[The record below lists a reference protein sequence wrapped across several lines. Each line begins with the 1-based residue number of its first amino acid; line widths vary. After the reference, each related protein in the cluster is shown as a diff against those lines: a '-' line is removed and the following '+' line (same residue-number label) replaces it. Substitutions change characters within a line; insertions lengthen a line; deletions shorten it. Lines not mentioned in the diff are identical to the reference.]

1 MRIRD
6 WSSYMYSSDLQAPT
20 RRWQTPCRSYD
31 FPQNGA
37 HRAGI
42 GANAA
47 GRELDQFVP
56 PGQHV
61 IEHEPL
67 QYPHIDR
74 LDRLM
79 RIERL
84 RLFGVG
90 RGGVGADQAHAHR
103 TKPRDDIASDRGE
116 IRVPLLVRELLI
128 GPQQDALRVLDRIP
142 INIADLDPP
151 ARMAPIDQHAP
162 PDLALEVAI
171 GARTIVG

>member
-42 GANAA
+42 GANDAE
-47 GRELDQFVP
+47 RERDQFVP
-56 PGQHV
+56 PGRHV

-84 RLFGVG
+84 RLFGVERG
-90 RGGVGADQAHAHR
+90 RASWRPPSAAEARSFRGLLGA
-103 TKPRDDIASDRGE
+103 IDRKST
-116 IRVPLLVRELLI
+116 RL
-128 GPQQDALRVLDRIP
+128 
-142 INIADLDPP
+142 NSS
-151 ARMAPIDQHAP
+151 H
-162 PDLALEVAI
+162 
-171 GARTIVG
+171 

>member
-42 GANAA
+42 GANDAE
-47 GRELDQFVP
+47 RERDQFVP
-56 PGQHV
+56 PGRHV

-84 RLFGVG
+84 RLFGVA
-90 RGGVGADQAHAHR
+90 RGGVGADAAHAHR

-116 IRVPLLVRELLI
+116 SRAPYHVRDLPI
-128 GPQQDALRVLDRIP
+128 GPPTDALT
-142 INIADLDPP
+142 
-151 ARMAPIDQHAP
+151 
-162 PDLALEVAI
+162 ALHE
-171 GARTIVG
+171 RKRR